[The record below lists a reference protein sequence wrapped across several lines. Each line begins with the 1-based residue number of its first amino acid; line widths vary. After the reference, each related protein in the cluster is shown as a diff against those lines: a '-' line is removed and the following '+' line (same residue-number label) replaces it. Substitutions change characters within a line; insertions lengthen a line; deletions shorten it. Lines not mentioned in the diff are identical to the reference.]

1 MASRAE
7 KTLPAVGDFLLRHR
21 WLYVV
26 PLVLPASKVFAAYCT
41 IRERYRRRLR
51 GAPHL
56 HHQRVAAIQAE
67 IRTWRDSGAR
77 GLLCTSRPVWQSM
90 AMSSHESYKN
100 HNHPVR
106 VELYDILDV
115 DLERRIIRV
124 EPGVTM
130 GQITARLSPLGWT
143 LPVVPELED
152 LTVGGLILGYGVET
166 SSHKYGIFADLVDSY
181 EVLLGTGEVVR
192 ASRESHADLF
202 HALPWSRGTLGFLT
216 AVELRI
222 IPAKPWVRLEYHP
235 VQGLDEACAL
245 FTKFACADNPPEFV
259 EGFLYSVDTA
269 VIVTGE
275 FTDRS
280 DADLVNRVGRWYKP
294 WYYEHV
300 RSHLRIGPRIEYVPL
315 REYYHRHSR
324 SIFWVSEL
332 LVPFGNHPLF
342 RYLLGWLMPPKTS
355 FLKVTETPRLKELYL
370 GQTVVQ
376 DAVLPIRHLQAAV
389 EMFHKVFDVYPIWLA
404 PMKMSRTEPP
414 GMAGPAP
421 GTPGG
426 QEMFVDVGA
435 FFSIPGAVRRGEPWD
450 HRQAH
455 RRLEAWLRDHG
466 GYQAPYGLSEMTD
479 EEFRQ
484 MFDCTLYDQVRHTC
498 GAEGTFVDILQKLK
512 RF

>member
-1 MASRAE
+1 
-7 KTLPAVGDFLLRHR
+7 
-21 WLYVV
+21 
-26 PLVLPASKVFAAYCT
+26 
-41 IRERYRRRLR
+41 
-51 GAPHL
+51 
-56 HHQRVAAIQAE
+56 
-67 IRTWRDSGAR
+67 
-77 GLLCTSRPVWQSM
+77 M

-100 HNHPVR
+100 HNYPVR
-106 VELYDILDV
+106 VELYDILEV

-124 EPGVTM
+124 EPGVNM

-192 ASRESHADLF
+192 ASRESHAELF

-235 VQGLDEACAL
+235 VRGLDETCAL
-245 FTKFACADNPPEFV
+245 FTKFACADNAPDFV

-280 DADLVNRVGRWYKP
+280 DADLINRVDRWYKP

-342 RYLLGWLMPPKTS
+342 RYLLGWLMPPKPS
-355 FLKVTETPRLKELYL
+355 FLKVT
-370 GQTVVQ
+370 
-376 DAVLPIRHLQAAV
+376 
-389 EMFHKVFDVYPIWLA
+389 
-404 PMKMSRTEPP
+404 
-414 GMAGPAP
+414 
-421 GTPGG
+421 
-426 QEMFVDVGA
+426 
-435 FFSIPGAVRRGEPWD
+435 
-450 HRQAH
+450 
-455 RRLEAWLRDHG
+455 
-466 GYQAPYGLSEMTD
+466 
-479 EEFRQ
+479 
-484 MFDCTLYDQVRHTC
+484 
-498 GAEGTFVDILQKLK
+498 
-512 RF
+512 